1 MSRFSEIAQIYDH
14 RLPQLRSPE
23 VWEQTLRMTSSFWR
37 LNFCEA
43 MLLTLQ
49 NPKAEMCGTI
59 DQWNNIGRYIRRG
72 EHSTAVF
79 RSRTDTQLM
88 YLFDVRQT
96 YGKAYN
102 SKWKLSER
110 MADGIVGKFNSE
122 NAENAVSF
130 EDYLQKSLDKN
141 IDTVYNYNS
150 KLNNAISNDPKTAAF
165 IRASAEFIC
174 MTRCGIPG
182 DSDFSDVAKINSDL
196 SIVEIG
202 NAATA
207 LAQAVLREIDG
218 IIRRK
223 EYERYESGICGR
235 HLRYPIRGRS
245 ERTVPPEIHELRQGA
260 DDSAGAQS
268 SRPDERTRPD
278 GAGYGEHQRA
288 VPPDMERD
296 REESGESPEQHG
308 ALRAGEN
315 LPQPGLLRERE
326 PADGDRHGGAGS
338 CVGIPA
344 DERILAGGGST
355 EPGEPDGDS
364 ENLDEPDDEE
374 LDEMVSDDESDTISV
389 FTDSPEEISPDSD
402 YAKKLL
408 EDEII
413 HGSGFS
419 NGKFRISEYVAEDS
433 PNNDELAKFLKK
445 EYGIGGSSRNDDP
458 VSFSNHD
465 GKGIEL
471 VLSNRQVIRFNWKK
485 VAEAVRSAVNS
496 GKYITESDIETRRR
510 MTLFDA
516 QRFAI
521 HYEYPHCLYNDRL
534 DYIRKETAA
543 CGLDYPI
550 RLNADMFAVYAAECV
565 RTKPHVKES
574 YQKIDRSSIDIP
586 WKFNDWNE
594 AAEAGKN
601 LPVDSG
607 YGQFRAM
614 CRDSISELISEIS
627 THTGHNPALGFPEE
641 EITAFFASGEPL
653 TSDSVD
659 KITSEVFGYL
669 YNQEQHGRLNSGKP
683 TVITAPEQPAEQFT
697 LFGDNEFTMEEPP
710 TDESLNR
717 AAAYIKDYFEQE
729 FGSAAEIEDP
739 SHVDLAYTTDE
750 ENDAVISVY
759 ADLVQ
764 YRITTEYGG
773 NIAREKQYN
782 PLDEMNEL
790 ALKYLSFDDL
800 ISLSD
805 EEKGLEV
812 RHGVAPKIETT
823 DRAHITQKPPPE
835 NYRFPENF
843 AYPTGPKAKY
853 TANVTAIKTLKQI
866 ESEHR
871 HATSE
876 EQDILAHYSGWGG
889 IADAFDSTKENW
901 SREYAELKDLLTD
914 KEYSAA
920 RESTLTAFYTE
931 PYIIKSIYTALE
943 NMGFTG
949 GEILDPS
956 MGTGNFFGNLPAEM
970 AENSRLYGVELD
982 SLTARIAKELYP
994 EAKIQN
1000 RGFERTKFENGTFD
1014 VIIGNVPFGDFKPY
1028 DPEYDEYLIHDY
1040 FFAKSIDKLKP
1051 GGIMAL
1057 ITSAG
1062 TMDKYDDSFRRELSG
1077 KADFLGGVRLPE
1089 DAFRT
1094 AGTQTVT
1101 DVLFFQKFEFEHEND
1116 RNLNWVRS
1124 ERVYGEASVFQ
1135 ENRYFRQNPEMVLG
1149 TPEIVPGRFGNT
1161 RTIKSDGNTAERLS
1175 EAIGRLDG
1183 QFSAE
1188 PTIDDELPK
1197 EEYGDIPD
1205 GVTPYT
1211 YYVSG
1216 GSLYY
1221 AENRSAVPFTGS
1233 SEPRIKAMCG
1243 ILDRLNEVTAAQKK
1257 GCSDDELKALQ
1268 SRLNNAYDG
1277 FVKKY
1282 GHLNSRTNISAF
1294 ADDIRTPRLTSIENV
1309 EELPNGKQQI
1319 TKADIFAQRTISVD
1333 RVPAHVDT
1341 ALEALHLSINLKQ
1354 TVDLEYISQLCG
1366 KDKDAVISE
1375 LGEHIYCNP
1384 AKNTGGRYSGWETAE
1399 EYLSGH
1405 VRSKLALAQEAAKT
1419 DPDYERNVAALL
1431 DNQPP
1436 RIGIED
1442 IGFRVGTIYIEPEM
1456 FQDFV
1461 YETFQTPEWQRHR
1474 PNMHGYSKEIT
1485 VIYSPEMNQWKV
1497 TNSSGMSDV
1506 LSTETYGTKRLNA
1519 YELTE
1524 LLLNQKRAVVNDYR
1538 ELPDGRTERVFNAKE
1553 TILARECQDKIEQA
1567 FHDWVMA
1574 DKDRIQIIEDR
1585 FNALFNN
1592 IKPRTYNGD
1601 YITIPGM
1608 NPNLSLRPHQK
1619 NVIARIAATGTCMMA
1634 HEVGAGK
1641 TAAMGAAGMYL
1652 KSIGACTK
1660 PMYVVPNAVV
1670 AQFGEE
1676 LQRFFPEAKI
1686 LVATSK
1692 DMEKSQRR
1700 RIPSADEI
1708 F

>member
-1 MSRFSEIAQIYDH
+1 
-14 RLPQLRSPE
+14 
-23 VWEQTLRMTSSFWR
+23 
-37 LNFCEA
+37 
-43 MLLTLQ
+43 
-49 NPKAEMCGTI
+49 
-59 DQWNNIGRYIRRG
+59 
-72 EHSTAVF
+72 
-79 RSRTDTQLM
+79 
-88 YLFDVRQT
+88 
-96 YGKAYN
+96 
-102 SKWKLSER
+102 
-110 MADGIVGKFNSE
+110 
-122 NAENAVSF
+122 
-130 EDYLQKSLDKN
+130 
-141 IDTVYNYNS
+141 
-150 KLNNAISNDPKTAAF
+150 
-165 IRASAEFIC
+165 
-174 MTRCGIPG
+174 
-182 DSDFSDVAKINSDL
+182 
-196 SIVEIG
+196 
-202 NAATA
+202 
-207 LAQAVLREIDG
+207 
-218 IIRRK
+218 
-223 EYERYESGICGR
+223 
-235 HLRYPIRGRS
+235 
-245 ERTVPPEIHELRQGA
+245 
-260 DDSAGAQS
+260 
-268 SRPDERTRPD
+268 
-278 GAGYGEHQRA
+278 
-288 VPPDMERD
+288 
-296 REESGESPEQHG
+296 
-308 ALRAGEN
+308 
-315 LPQPGLLRERE
+315 
-326 PADGDRHGGAGS
+326 
-338 CVGIPA
+338 
-344 DERILAGGGST
+344 
-355 EPGEPDGDS
+355 
-364 ENLDEPDDEE
+364 
-374 LDEMVSDDESDTISV
+374 MVSDNESDTISV
-389 FTDSPEEISPDSD
+389 FTDIPEEISPDSD

-413 HGSGFS
+413 HGSDFS
-419 NGKFRISEYVAEDS
+419 NGKFRISEYVAENS

-458 VSFSNHD
+458 VSFSTHD

-534 DYIRKETAA
+534 EYIRRKIAA
-543 CGLDYPI
+543 CGLDNPI

-586 WKFNDWNE
+586 WKFNDWSE

-614 CRDSISELISEIS
+614 CRDSVSELINEIS
-627 THTGHNPALGFPEE
+627 THTGHNPALGFPKE
-641 EITAFFASGEPL
+641 EITEFFASGEPL

-669 YNQEQHGRLNSGKP
+669 YNQEQHSRLNSGKP

-697 LFGDNEFTMEEPP
+697 LFGDNEFTMEEPQA
-710 TDESLNR
+710 DESLNR

-773 NIAREKQYN
+773 NIAREEQYN
-782 PLDEMNEL
+782 SLDEMNEL
-790 ALKYLSFDDL
+790 ALKFLSFDDL

-812 RHGVAPKIETT
+812 RHKDAPIKLSGRIEKYDLNIDFANLDYIEIEERSDVYLGGIDDNGHERKDNFRETVNHITFFASPENDAVLFNDDSQEDYFDTPIDISEALERISRYIDRSAESADVSVYIKPIDGERKYIDPAEVRHGVAPDETAAPEIETT
-823 DRAHITQKPPPE
+823 DRAHITQKPPPPE

-871 HATSE
+871 HATAE

-901 SREYAELKDLLTD
+901 SREYAELKNLLTD
-914 KEYSAA
+914 KEYTAA

-931 PYIIKSIYTALE
+931 PYIIKNIYTALG

-949 GEILDPS
+949 GEILDPA

-1077 KADFLGGVRLPE
+1077 KADFVGGVRLPE

-1101 DVLFFQKFEFEHEND
+1101 DILFFQKLEFEHEND
-1116 RNLNWVRS
+1116 RNLDWVRS

-1135 ENRYFRQNPEMVLG
+1135 ENRYFRQNTEMVLG

-1175 EAIGRLDG
+1175 EAISRLDG
-1183 QFSAE
+1183 HFSAE

-1257 GCSDDELKALQ
+1257 GCSDDELKMLQ

-1282 GHLNSRTNISAF
+1282 GHLNGRTNISA
-1294 ADDIRTPRLTSIENV
+1294 
-1309 EELPNGKQQI
+1309 
-1319 TKADIFAQRTISVD
+1319 
-1333 RVPAHVDT
+1333 
-1341 ALEALHLSINLKQ
+1341 
-1354 TVDLEYISQLCG
+1354 
-1366 KDKDAVISE
+1366 
-1375 LGEHIYCNP
+1375 
-1384 AKNTGGRYSGWETAE
+1384 
-1399 EYLSGH
+1399 
-1405 VRSKLALAQEAAKT
+1405 
-1419 DPDYERNVAALL
+1419 
-1431 DNQPP
+1431 
-1436 RIGIED
+1436 
-1442 IGFRVGTIYIEPEM
+1442 
-1456 FQDFV
+1456 
-1461 YETFQTPEWQRHR
+1461 
-1474 PNMHGYSKEIT
+1474 
-1485 VIYSPEMNQWKV
+1485 
-1497 TNSSGMSDV
+1497 
-1506 LSTETYGTKRLNA
+1506 
-1519 YELTE
+1519 
-1524 LLLNQKRAVVNDYR
+1524 
-1538 ELPDGRTERVFNAKE
+1538 
-1553 TILARECQDKIEQA
+1553 
-1567 FHDWVMA
+1567 
-1574 DKDRIQIIEDR
+1574 
-1585 FNALFNN
+1585 
-1592 IKPRTYNGD
+1592 
-1601 YITIPGM
+1601 
-1608 NPNLSLRPHQK
+1608 
-1619 NVIARIAATGTCMMA
+1619 
-1634 HEVGAGK
+1634 
-1641 TAAMGAAGMYL
+1641 
-1652 KSIGACTK
+1652 
-1660 PMYVVPNAVV
+1660 
-1670 AQFGEE
+1670 
-1676 LQRFFPEAKI
+1676 
-1686 LVATSK
+1686 
-1692 DMEKSQRR
+1692 
-1700 RIPSADEI
+1700 
-1708 F
+1708 